1 MIEQLLLTLIPV
13 IVVAGIFVFMLNRF
27 FKEEREKRDFQLRLE
42 NSKNILP
49 NKLQA
54 YERLALFLERIR
66 PSALVRRIAPA
77 TDLKAYEYVLIETI
91 QTEFEHNL
99 AQQIYINPETWKIVF
114 SAKNA
119 TQLLIQEAARGMDV
133 SATASDLQEEILK
146 RAANDDSPSS
156 MAMLYLQKDIN
167 G

>member
-1 MIEQLLLTLIPV
+1 MIEKLFLILVPM
-13 IVVAGIFVFMLNRF
+13 IVVAGVFVFMLDRF
-27 FKEEREKRDFQLRLE
+27 FKEERKKRDFRLRLE

-77 TDLKAYEYVLIETI
+77 ADFKAYEYVLIETI

-99 AQQIYINPETWKIVF
+99 AQQIYINPETWKIIF

-119 TQLLIQEAARGMDV
+119 TQLFVQDVAKGMDI
-133 SATASDLQEEILK
+133 SATAADLQEEILK
-146 RAANDDSPSS
+146 KAVNENSPSS
-156 MAMLYLQKDIN
+156 MAMLYLQKDIY
-167 G
+167 